1 MHLHNPPN
9 SAAPRGPSRLGALQ
23 SGALRSGAGIV
34 AALGALA
41 LLATASHAQGGAAAD
56 PMTQMNTDI
65 GDLKMAADTVWVIV
79 AAVLVFFMQA
89 GFAYVEGGMTR
100 AKNQNNILMKNLL
113 DFCFGTIS
121 FFVVGFAFMFSDGGA
136 LNSFIGLKGFFMM
149 GDDTA
154 VNAAG
159 EYAGAYPGISW
170 ASVPL
175 DAKFLFQLVFAATA
189 ATIVSGAMAERTKFS
204 SYLLYSIVISAIIY
218 PISGHWIWGGGW
230 LSGLGFFD
238 FAGSTVVHS
247 VGAWIAL
254 VGAAML
260 GPRIG
265 KYNRDGSSNVI
276 PGHSI
281 PMAGLGVFILW
292 LGWFGFN
299 PGSTMSAVGG
309 YKLLAHIAVTTNA
322 AAAAGGVMAM
332 ITVWLT
338 AKKPDVGMTLN
349 GVLGGLV
356 AITAPCA
363 WVTTP
368 GALAIGALAGVLV
381 VLAANAIE
389 KTKTD
394 DPVSA
399 VAVHGVCGAFGTLC
413 VGLFASP
420 LWAAGTDAN
429 PKVGLLYGGGFEQL
443 AKQAAGVGA
452 VFAWCIVTGLILF
465 TIIKAVNGLR
475 VSAEE
480 EVEGLDI
487 HEHGG
492 LAYPNFATADV
503 LATADVNGNGALGA
517 RRGLGFHTVNS
528 TAVISTT
535 AARSVPARATPS
547 LFVKGRRCRL
557 RRDFSGV

>member
-1 MHLHNPPN
+1 MHFHNPPN
-9 SAAPRGPSRLGALQ
+9 PAAPRGPSRLGAL
-23 SGALRSGAGIV
+23 RSGAGMV

-41 LLATASHAQGGAAAD
+41 LFATASLAQGGAAAAAD
-56 PMTQMNTDI
+56 PMAEMNTSI
-65 GDLKMAADTVWVIV
+65 GNLTVAADTVWVV
-79 AAVLVFFMQA
+79 VTAVLVFFMQA

-121 FFVVGFAFMFSDGGA
+121 FFVVGFAFMFGDG
-136 LNSFIGLKGFFMM
+136 NSFVGTHGFLMSGADNSPLT
-149 GDDTA
+149 GD
-154 VNAAG
+154 
-159 EYAGAYPGISW
+159 AYQGVYSAINW
-170 ASVPL
+170 TGVPL

-218 PISGHWIWGGGW
+218 PVSGHWIWGGGW
-230 LSGLGFFD
+230 LAQKGFFD

-309 YKLLAHIAVTTNA
+309 YNLLAHIAVTTNA
-322 AAAAGGVMAM
+322 AAAAGGVFAM
-332 ITVWLT
+332 MTVWLT

-363 WVTTP
+363 WVTVP
-368 GALAIGALAGVLV
+368 GALTIGALAGILV

-399 VAVHGVCGAFGTLC
+399 VAVHGICGAFGTLC

-420 LWAAGTDAN
+420 AWAAGTDAN
-429 PKVGLLYGGGFEQL
+429 PKVGLLYGGGIEQL
-443 AKQAAGVGA
+443 LIQAIGVGA
-452 VFAWCIVTGLILF
+452 VFVWCIVTGLILF

-503 LATADVNGNGALGA
+503 LATADLNGNDHAQSVEPSA
-517 RRGLGFHTVNS
+517 SAS
-528 TAVISTT
+528 T
-535 AARSVPARATPS
+535 
-547 LFVKGRRCRL
+547 L
-557 RRDFSGV
+557 

>member
-1 MHLHNPPN
+1 MQLQH
-9 SAAPRGPSRLGALQ
+9 SSTKAAARGWT
-23 SGALRSGAGIV
+23 RSGVGILAG
-34 AALGALA
+34 LGALA
-41 LLATASHAQGGAAAD
+41 LLASASWAQGGAAPPTD
-56 PMTQMNTDI
+56 PMAEMNTTLGNLSVAI
-65 GDLKMAADTVWVIV
+65 DTVWVIV
-79 AAVLVFFMQA
+79 TAVLVFFMQA

-113 DFCFGTIS
+113 DFCFGTVS
-121 FFVVGFAFMFSDGGA
+121 FFVVGFAFMFGDG
-136 LNSFIGLKGFFMM
+136 NPYIGTSGFLMM
-149 GDDTA
+149 GADNSPITGDT
-154 VNAAG
+154 
-159 EYAGAYPGISW
+159 YAGVYSSISW
-170 ASVPL
+170 AAVPL

-218 PISGHWIWGGGW
+218 PVSGHWIWGGGW
-230 LSGLGFFD
+230 LASLGFWD

-254 VGAAML
+254 IGAAML

-265 KYNRDGSSNVI
+265 KYNSDGSSNVI

-299 PGSTMSAVGG
+299 PGSTMSAAGG
-309 YKLLAHIAVTTNA
+309 YNLLAHIAVTTNA
-322 AAAAGGVMAM
+322 AAAAGGIMAM

-338 AKKPDVGMTLN
+338 SKKPDVGMTLN

-363 WVTTP
+363 WVTTT
-368 GALAIGALAGVLV
+368 GALIIGACAGILV

-413 VGLFASP
+413 VGLFASSA
-420 LWAAGTDAN
+420 WGAGGDAA
-429 PKVGLLYGGGFEQL
+429 PGLGLFYGGGVGQL
-443 AKQAAGVGA
+443 LIQAIGVGA
-452 VFAWCIVTGLILF
+452 VFVWCMVTGIVLF

-503 LATADVNGNGALGA
+503 IATADMNGSG
-517 RRGLGFHTVNS
+517 
-528 TAVISTT
+528 
-535 AARSVPARATPS
+535 RSVADAASAST
-547 LFVKGRRCRL
+547 L
-557 RRDFSGV
+557 

>member
-1 MHLHNPPN
+1 MQQHISKAADRGWLRV
-9 SAAPRGPSRLGALQ
+9 SAV
-23 SGALRSGAGIV
+23 RSGAGAV
-34 AALGALA
+34 AGLSALA
-41 LLATASHAQGGAAAD
+41 LLASTAQAQGGAAPPVD
-56 PMTQMNTDI
+56 PMATMNATMESI
-65 GDLKMAADTVWVIV
+65 SVSVDTVWVIV
-79 AAVLVFFMQA
+79 AAILVFFMQA

-121 FFVVGFAFMFSDGGA
+121 FFVVGFAFMFGDG
-136 LNSFIGLKGFFMM
+136 NPFIGLHGFFMNGADNSPLT
-149 GDDTA
+149 GDA
-154 VNAAG
+154 
-159 EYAGAYPGISW
+159 YAGVYHSINW
-170 ASVPL
+170 ATVPL

-230 LSGLGFFD
+230 LASMGFWD

-299 PGSTMSAVGG
+299 PGSTMSAVAGHD
-309 YKLLAHIAVTTNA
+309 LLAHIAVTTNA
-322 AAAAGGVMAM
+322 AAAAGGVFAM
-332 ITVWLT
+332 ITVWLLS
-338 AKKPDVGMTLN
+338 KKPDVGMTLN

-363 WVTTP
+363 WVTTV
-368 GALAIGALAGVLV
+368 GALAIGATAGVLV

-413 VGLFASP
+413 VGLYSSP
-420 LWAAGTDAN
+420 AWGAGGDAAPG
-429 PKVGLLYGGGFEQL
+429 VGLFYGGGIGQL
-443 AKQAAGVGA
+443 LIQAIGVGA
-452 VFAWCIVTGLILF
+452 VFVWCIVTGLVLF

-503 LATADVNGNGALGA
+503 IATADMNGSG
-517 RRGLGFHTVNS
+517 H
-528 TAVISTT
+528 
-535 AARSVPARATPS
+535 SVPDAASAST
-547 LFVKGRRCRL
+547 L
-557 RRDFSGV
+557 